1 MFCDKCGSALTWD
14 NKCEKCNIQ
23 YVYKQENSQEDSTI
37 ASSGQDWNTI
47 QEKKNDK
54 SLADFLSTSAGG
66 MVIKII
72 LVLLFYGLEYLLMV
86 SGYTSTPL
94 FFFFAIPG
102 WIIIT
107 RIFGWVIIFGDGALP
122 YMLVILL
129 VKLVASFIVGFV
141 TTPFF
146 LGMWLGR
153 FIASFFEKA

>member
-1 MFCDKCGSALTWD
+1 MFCDKCGSLLTWD

-23 YVYKQENSQEDSTI
+23 YVYKQENGQEDDVS
-37 ASSGQDWNTI
+37 AFSVQNQNTI
-47 QEKKNDK
+47 QDNKNVK
-54 SLADFLSTSAGG
+54 GVPDFFSTSVGG
-66 MVIKII
+66 LVIK
-72 LVLLFYGLEYLLMV
+72 LAFVLLFYGLEYLLMV